1 MSQRTSGFTLIEL
14 LVVIAII
21 AILAAILF
29 PVFAQAREKA
39 RAVSCLSNAKQL
51 GLAVLMYAQD
61 NDETYPMGCDDTWWQ
76 GGWAMTTQP
85 YIKNLNILRCPSDA
99 RGPSSLFPVQ
109 GWEGP
114 RISWASNGLLKWNGS
129 LGALEL
135 IGVIGA
141 AGSTTHGQ
149 IRNNVATIARV
160 GRPAESIM
168 LAEKHEASTTL
179 YYGPN
184 ATYFYNSDG
193 YGWGYWWGSGYIPEG
208 KRPPADF
215 PYGPNG
221 GMPDVHSGNANVTFC
236 DGHSKAMKPIA
247 TNPGWLYDSDPAML
261 DRNLWDTT
269 RP

>member
-1 MSQRTSGFTLIEL
+1 MHRKRSGFTLIEL

-39 RAVSCLSNAKQL
+39 RATSCLSNAKQL
-51 GLAVLMYAQD
+51 GLGVLMYAQD

-76 GGWAMTTQP
+76 GGWSMTTQP
-85 YIKNLNILRCPSDA
+85 YIKNIGILRCPSDT
-99 RGPSSLFPVQ
+99 RPVSSLFPPFE
-109 GWEGP
+109 WAGP
-114 RISWASNGLLKWNGS
+114 RISWASNGLMKWIGS
-129 LGALEL
+129 GLQM

-141 AGSTTHGQ
+141 GGSTTHAGCA
-149 IRNNVATIARV
+149 NNIATLARV
-160 GRPAESIM
+160 GRPADSIM
-168 LAEKHEASTTL
+168 LAEKHDASTTL

-184 ATYFYNSDG
+184 ATYFYNSDA

-208 KRPPADF
+208 KRPAADY

-221 GMPDVHSGNANVTFC
+221 GMPDVHTGNANITFC
-236 DGHSKAMKPIA
+236 DGHSKAMKPVA
-247 TNPGWLYDSDPAML
+247 TNPGWLYDGDAAML
-261 DRNLWDTT
+261 DRNMWDTT